1 MEQVVE
7 FFGNLLGTESWP
19 PRWYCG
25 TWTDFHGWLYICSD
39 LAIWAAYFM
48 IPVFLIK
55 LIGQRKG
62 IPFPM
67 VFYLF
72 GAFILLCGL
81 THLIDA
87 MMFWWPAYRF
97 NGLVRFITACVSWG
111 TVAALFKIFPQ
122 ALALKTSEEFEVEL
136 AERRKVEQKLHEH
149 ALELELKNQEVE
161 QFAYVASHDLREP
174 LRTINSYVE
183 IIQERY
189 QGKLDK
195 DADKYLEAVHKST
208 IRMQELIHDL
218 LEYSN
223 IDKDKARLE
232 IDCNVLLT
240 ELLQDMSTSIQDSK
254 AKITVE
260 PLPTILGFRSGVK
273 SLFQNLITNAIKF
286 QKTSETSVI
295 NISAKHEGK
304 EWIFAVR
311 DNGIGIDEKYY
322 PKLFV
327 IFQRLH
333 SRNEYPGTGIGL
345 AQCKKIVDLHGGK
358 IWVESEVG
366 KGSTFY
372 FTLSS

>member
-7 FFGNLLGTESWP
+7 FFGNVFGTESWP
-19 PRWYCG
+19 ARWYCG

-39 LAIWAAYFM
+39 LAIWAAYFV
-48 IPVFLIK
+48 IPFFLIK

-67 VFYLF
+67 VFVLF

-87 MMFWWPAYRF
+87 LMFWWPAYRF
-97 NGLVRFITACVSWG
+97 NGLVRLITACVSWG

-122 ALALKTSEEFEVEL
+122 AMALKTSQEFEAEL

-149 ALELELKNQEVE
+149 TVELERKNQEVE
-161 QFAYVASHDLREP
+161 QFAYVASHDLQEP

-189 QGKLDK
+189 HGKLDEQ
-195 DADKYLEAVHKST
+195 ADKYLEAVHTST
-208 IRMQELIHDL
+208 IRMQALIHDL
-218 LEYSN
+218 LEYSK
-223 IDKDKARLE
+223 IDKDKARVE
-232 IDCNVLLT
+232 INCNVLLT
-240 ELLQDMSTSIQDSK
+240 ELLHDMSISIEESK
-254 AKITVE
+254 ALIKVE
-260 PLPTILGFRSGVK
+260 TLPNILGFRSGVK

-286 QKTSETSVI
+286 QKTNETPVI
-295 NISAKHEGK
+295 TISAELVGK
-304 EWIFAVR
+304 EWIFAVA
-311 DNGIGIDEKYY
+311 DNGIGIEKQYY
-322 PKLFV
+322 DKLFV

-333 SRNEYPGTGIGL
+333 TRQEYPGTGIGL
-345 AQCKKIVDLHGGK
+345 AQCKKIVDLHDGR

-372 FTLSS
+372 FTLA